1 MGGVL
6 RVGQVEQRMKL
17 IVVGLNHKTTP
28 VALRERLAFA
38 SEELPAALQQLV
50 AQEGLGEAL
59 LLSTCNRVE
68 LYGVCRDPDSGVA
81 SASRWLALNRG
92 VEIDTLL
99 PHLYSHV
106 GTEAM
111 QHGMRVAASLDSL
124 VVGEAQILG
133 QMKQAYRDAV
143 ASGTSRTVLNRYFH
157 LAFQVAKQIRT
168 ETEIA
173 RHPVSIASVAVNLA
187 RKIFGELDGHTCLL
201 LGAGEM
207 CELAARHLSAQGV
220 RIRVANRTLARAQ
233 TLAASFQ
240 GEGYALEDLA
250 AILPQAD
257 IILSSTGSTL
267 PLVSAAMVRT
277 ALKQRR
283 QRPQFYIDIAVPRD
297 LDPKI
302 SDVDNAFL
310 YDIDDLAKIVAGH
323 QKERSQG
330 MVAAEAM
337 ILGAIPAFNQ
347 WLDTLEVV
355 PTLVALRQ
363 KVEQMRDQEVARA
376 IAGWSD
382 LNPDG
387 QKRLEAMARLLV
399 NKILHSPLSQL
410 RQLASEPDG
419 SRYVDATRKLF
430 ELE

>member
-1 MGGVL
+1 
-6 RVGQVEQRMKL
+6 MKL

-38 SEELPAALQQLV
+38 NEEYPAALSNLLQ
-50 AQEGLGEAL
+50 QEGMQEGL

-68 LYGVCRDPDSGVA
+68 IYAVCGDPDSGVA
-81 SASRWLALNRG
+81 TVSQWLAQSRS
-92 VEIDTLL
+92 VDTDTLL
-99 PHLYSHV
+99 PHLYHHIGNDAV
-106 GTEAM
+106 

-133 QMKQAYRDAV
+133 QMKQAYREAV
-143 ASGTSRTVLNRYFH
+143 AIGSARTVLNRYFH

-168 ETEIA
+168 ETQIA
-173 RHPVSIASVAVNLA
+173 RHPVSIASVAVTLA
-187 RKIFGELDGHTCLL
+187 RKIFGELDGHSCLL

-220 RIRVANRTLARAQ
+220 RIRVANRTLSRAQ
-233 TLAASFQ
+233 ALAESFQ
-240 GEGYALEDLA
+240 GQGYALDELA
-250 AILPQAD
+250 TILPQAD
-257 IILSSTGSTL
+257 IIISSTGSTL
-267 PLVSAAMVRT
+267 PLVSAAMVRA

-310 YDIDDLAKIVAGH
+310 YDIDDLAKIVADN
-323 QKERSQG
+323 QKDRSRE
-330 MVAAEAM
+330 MVAAEGM
-337 ILGAIPAFNQ
+337 ILGAVPSFSQ
-347 WLDTLEVV
+347 WLETLEVV

-363 KVEQMRDQEVARA
+363 KMEQLRDQEVAKA

-382 LNPDG
+382 LNPEG
-387 QKRLEAMARLLV
+387 QKRLESMARLLV

-410 RQLASEPDG
+410 RQLATEADG